1 MRDRISVLDSTMIIT
16 STLAI
21 TSTLQQ
27 VTHTPTS
34 TFSHTI
40 AYYFVSDCTIH
51 HTTPCNRVSLCTT
64 LFHSITYQPHHTIP
78 CHTASFYAIPHEPIT
93 HYSLAIERFHR
104 LNPPS
109 NLLIFLCIPFTTLYF
124 STSILFPHNHTH
136 PYLHPCTYPWTYVLS
151 VAAKFDNNWGRKF
164 HERVL
169 LLVRDIA
176 NPSGE
181 DPYFPAWR
189 HKDW

>member
-1 MRDRISVLDSTMIIT
+1 MRARTSVLDSTMTIT
-16 STLAI
+16 STSAI
-21 TSTLQQ
+21 TSMQQQ
-27 VTHTPTS
+27 VTHILHS
-34 TFSHTI
+34 W
-40 AYYFVSDCTIH
+40 
-51 HTTPCNRVSLCTT
+51 
-64 LFHSITYQPHHTIP
+64 LFHAPLHAIP
-78 CHTASFYAIPHEPIT
+78 CHTAWFHAIPHEPIT
-93 HYSLAIERFHR
+93 HNSLAIERFHC

-109 NLLIFLCIPFTTLYF
+109 NLFIFLSIPFTTLFF
-124 STSILFPHNHTH
+124 STTTLLPHYHSH
-136 PYLHPCTYPWTYVLS
+136 HHLHICTYPWTYVLT